1 MRGRWS
7 LGRTLTTIYY
17 LLSSKL
23 MLMCWR
29 CGSGKEA
36 CVFRFT
42 VSPLHEW
49 VSEWVKSLSRVR
61 LFATPWTVAHQAPL
75 STRFPRQECWRGLPF
90 PSPGD
95 LPHPGIGPASLELA
109 LDFFAT
115 EPGDVPAPLQGQ
127 NSCSICR
134 YLQRLVCVE
143 NRKESFSGDKWTG
156 RYQPKSGLCLKLETW
171 ALIVAG

>member
-36 CVFRFT
+36 SVFRFT

-61 LFATPWTVAHQAPL
+61 LFATPWTVAHQAPP
-75 STRFPRQECWRGLPF
+75 SMGFSRQEYWSGVPYW
-90 PSPGD
+90 PSSCKFSKIGTCVPG
-95 LPHPGIGPASLELA
+95 P
-109 LDFFAT
+109 
-115 EPGDVPAPLQGQ
+115 
-127 NSCSICR
+127 
-134 YLQRLVCVE
+134 VCQLLYCTTVLSRILYCE
-143 NRKESFSGDKWTG
+143 TKNVLF
-156 RYQPKSGLCLKLETW
+156 LCLFFTYLLFVWKIL
-171 ALIVAG
+171 